1 MTDESTPANVRVER
15 PEAGIARIVLNRPR
29 QRNAQDF
36 PLLYELNDAL
46 GAAIADESVRCIVL
60 AGEGRDFSAGHDL
73 KGSGMVVGQDR
84 AAVGVWGGFAEPGAH
99 GWYATERE
107 VYLELTRRWR
117 NCAKPTIAAVHGN
130 CLGAGLALAWA
141 CDLIVASEDAR
152 FADPVVSFGMMGI
165 EWFAHPW
172 ELGHR
177 KAKEFLFTADSWDAH
192 EAWRLGM
199 VNHVVPPGELNDFAL
214 ALARRIAAKPAFA
227 LKTAK
232 EAVNRCLDMGQQMPA
247 IEALFP
253 LHHLCHQHNQLVFGQ
268 LMEPTDAPSFLARDP
283 GAARAAAEGEQA

>member
-1 MTDESTPANVRVER
+1 MTDGGAHASVRMER

-36 PLLYELNDAL
+36 PLLYQLNDAL
-46 GAAIADESVRCIVL
+46 NEAIADESVRCIIL
-60 AGEGRDFSAGHDL
+60 AGDGPDFSAGHDL
-73 KGSGMVVGQDR
+73 KGSGLAVGEDR

-99 GWYATERE
+99 GWYATEQE

-117 NCAKPTIAAVHGN
+117 QAAKPTIAAIHGN

-141 CDLIVASEDAR
+141 CDLIVSADDAR

-165 EWFAHPW
+165 EWFAHSW

-177 KAKEFLFTADSWDAH
+177 KAKEFLFTSDSWDAQ

-199 VNHVVPPGELNDFAL
+199 VNHVVSADELEDFVI
-214 ALARRIAAKPAFA
+214 ALARRIASKPAFA
-227 LKTAK
+227 LKAAK

-253 LHHLCHQHNQLVFGQ
+253 FHHLCHQHNMLVFGQ
-268 LMEPTDAPSFLARDP
+268 LMEPTNAPSFLVPSA
-283 GAARAAAEGEQA
+283 GATNAGKLK